1 MGMSQAFN
9 ARTLTAI
16 DDLPGSLAQRV
27 YQSLQEA
34 IMSLRFPPGSL
45 IRKGAICDELGV
57 SRSPVSEAI
66 ARLASE
72 GLVDVI
78 PQSGTRVA
86 RFSIEDIREAAFMR
100 EALEVAAV
108 EKVARDHTADQY
120 AKLARNVRLQ
130 AMLVEDNDTAGF
142 YLADEEFHALLMEF
156 TGFPGVASAVAT
168 ISLKLK
174 RPRML
179 LLPEPGRSADAV
191 REHLAIVEAIRD
203 RNPDEAR
210 SAMRYHLSQLVSRFD
225 PLESDHPEFFRS
237 RQSL

>member
-1 MGMSQAFN
+1 MTQAFN
-9 ARTLTAI
+9 ARALTAI

-34 IMSLRFPPGSL
+34 IMSLTFPPGTL

-66 ARLASE
+66 TRLASE

-86 RFSIEDIREAAFMR
+86 RFSIEEIREAAFMR

-108 EKVARDHTADQY
+108 EKVARDHTAEQY

-130 AMLVEDNDTAGF
+130 AMLVEDHDTAGF
-142 YLADEEFHALLMEF
+142 YQADEEFHALLMEF
-156 TGFPGVASAVAT
+156 TGFPGVAATVAT
-168 ISLKLK
+168 IALKLK

-179 LLPEPGRSADAV
+179 LLPEPGRNDNAV

-210 SAMRYHLSQLVSRFD
+210 AAMRYHLAQLVSRFD
-225 PLESDHPEFFRS
+225 PLEKDHPEFFRS
-237 RQSL
+237 RQSH

>member
-1 MGMSQAFN
+1 MTQAFN
-9 ARTLTAI
+9 ARALTAI

-34 IMSLRFPPGSL
+34 IMSLTFPPGAL

-66 ARLASE
+66 TRLASE

-86 RFSIEDIREAAFMR
+86 RFSIEEIREAAFMR

-108 EKVARDHTADQY
+108 EKVARDHTPEQY

-130 AMLVEDNDTAGF
+130 AMLVEDHDTAGF
-142 YLADEEFHALLMEF
+142 YQADEEFHALLMEF
-156 TGFPGVASAVAT
+156 TGFPGVAATVAT
-168 ISLKLK
+168 IALKLK

-179 LLPEPGRSADAV
+179 LLPEPGRNDNAV

-210 SAMRYHLSQLVSRFD
+210 SAMRYHLAQLVSRFD
-225 PLESDHPEFFRS
+225 PLEKEHPEFFRS
-237 RQSL
+237 RQSH

>member
-1 MGMSQAFN
+1 MTQAFN
-9 ARTLTAI
+9 VRALTAI
-16 DDLPGSLAQRV
+16 GDLPGSLSQRV

-34 IMSLRFPPGSL
+34 ILSLTFPPGTL

-66 ARLASE
+66 TRLASE

-78 PQSGTRVA
+78 PQSGTRVS
-86 RFSIEDIREAAFMR
+86 RFSIDEFREAAFMR

-108 EKVARDHTADQY
+108 EKVALEHTADQY

-142 YLADEEFHALLMEF
+142 YQADEEFHALLMEF
-156 TGFPGVASAVAT
+156 TGFPGVASTVAT

-179 LLPEPGRSADAV
+179 LLPSPGRSVEAV

-203 RNPDEAR
+203 RNQDEAR
-210 SAMRYHLSQLVSRFD
+210 AAMRFHLGQLVSRFD
-225 PLESDHPEFFRS
+225 PLEKEHPEFFRT
-237 RQSL
+237 RQGN

>member
-1 MGMSQAFN
+1 MTQGFSAQG
-9 ARTLTAI
+9 LTAI
-16 DDLPGSLAQRV
+16 DDLPGSLSQRV

-34 IMSLRFPPGSL
+34 IMSLKFPPGTL

-66 ARLASE
+66 TRLASE

-86 RFSIEDIREAAFMR
+86 RFSIEEIREAAFMR

-108 EKVARDHTADQY
+108 EKVARDHTPEQY

-130 AMLVEDNDTAGF
+130 AMLVEDSDSEGF
-142 YLADEEFHALLMEF
+142 YQADEEFHAMLMEF

-179 LLPEPGRSADAV
+179 LLPTDGRSADAV
-191 REHLAIVEAIRD
+191 REHLAIVEAVRD
-203 RNPDEAR
+203 GDAEEAR
-210 SAMRYHLSQLVSRFD
+210 AAMRYHLRQLISRFD
-225 PLESDHPEFFRS
+225 PLENNHPEFFRM
-237 RQSL
+237 RAAN

>member
-1 MGMSQAFN
+1 MAQAFN
-9 ARTLTAI
+9 AASLTAI

-34 IMSLRFPPGSL
+34 IMSLKFPPGTL

-66 ARLASE
+66 TRLASE

-86 RFSIEDIREAAFMR
+86 RFSIEEIREAAFMR

-108 EKVARDHTADQY
+108 EKVALDHTQEQY

-130 AMLVEDNDTAGF
+130 AMLVEDNDSEGF
-142 YLADEEFHALLMEF
+142 YQADEDFHGLLMEF
-156 TGFPGVASAVAT
+156 TGFSGVAAAVAT

-179 LLPEPGRSADAV
+179 MLPAPGRSADAV

-203 RNPDEAR
+203 RAPEEAR
-210 SAMRYHLSQLVSRFD
+210 NAMRYHLRQLVSRFD
-225 PLESDHPEFFRS
+225 PLETHHPEFFRS
-237 RQSL
+237 RQSN